1 MIRSVAAV
9 LFGSMLCLFC
19 FLGRC
24 ESTVTLTIENDVVGH
39 NYIAYQLFSGDVE
52 ELDGKKVLCN
62 YRWSESVN
70 VKEFVKII
78 RRNMSGPEK
87 KKYPILLEN
96 PVKPEKVLTELME
109 YLCELL
115 RGEETR
121 YVKIISETLPNNFLG
136 NAPYEGTW
144 RDGKYVFKDLPSG
157 YYVIVDKLSWPENP
171 QSEELLEV
179 TAQEDLFADLE
190 HFMLIQ
196 ASESIT
202 VFPKN
207 AVPTLKKEVAV
218 YGSGR
223 IPYTEVQNGPD
234 SIQWKHEEVYG
245 IQEPIV
251 YQLTTDVPEC
261 AQWYSDYTLKIVDVL
276 PEGLELHDE
285 DEIVL
290 LWAAS
295 DNETSYFERNIVR
308 NTGEEP
314 VYETDIYRGED
325 YTKLTVTVHLRYST
339 FYMEFD
345 GFGKAAEVRAVRVRY
360 KAYLNNEAEVFPGK
374 NQNTAR
380 MYYRND
386 PRTQGWGK
394 TKDVDAIVYTGKL
407 TVRKADPAHNL
418 LKGAVFELSRLD
430 NEEFEILTIIDDSD
444 GNLDGK
450 FEFVGIGPGVY
461 RLRETTAPNG
471 YNALPGDVF
480 FQVRKNEANSGVS
493 IQCLDKSGTLLKNL
507 SSVQNVYMPELTL
520 EQDGWMMEIINTAG
534 IQLPSTGAAG
544 TVLIYL
550 AGGILVIY
558 ALTGFVFQ
566 RIKRLVIHS

>member
-1 MIRSVAAV
+1 M
-9 LFGSMLCLFC
+9 M
-19 FLGRC
+19 
-24 ESTVTLTIENDVVGH
+24 
-39 NYIAYQLFSGDVE
+39 AYFS
-52 ELDGKKVLCN
+52 ELLPTD
-62 YRWSESVN
+62 
-70 VKEFVKII
+70 
-78 RRNMSGPEK
+78 P
-87 KKYPILLEN
+87 KKYF
-96 PVKPEKVLTELME
+96 
-109 YLCELL
+109 
-115 RGEETR
+115 
-121 YVKIISETLPNNFLG
+121 KIISETLNNGSLG
-136 NAPYEGTW
+136 NAPNIGTW
-144 RDGKYVFKDLPSG
+144 MDGKYVFKDLPSG
-157 YYVIVDKLSWPENP
+157 YYVIVDKLLGTENP
-171 QSEELLEV
+171 PSEELLEK
-179 TAQEDLFADLE
+179 TAKEDLFADRE

-196 ASESIT
+196 ASESTT

-207 AVPTLKKEVAV
+207 AAPTLKKEVAV

-223 IPYTEVQNGPD
+223 IPYTEKQDGPD
-234 SIQWKHEEVYG
+234 SIKWKHTEVYG

-251 YQLTTDVPEC
+251 YQLTADVPEY
-261 AQWYSDYTLKIVDVL
+261 AQTYNEYTLKIVDVL
-276 PEGLELHDE
+276 PKGFDLHDE
-285 DEIVL
+285 DDIAL
-290 LWAAS
+290 FWGAINAAGS
-295 DNETSYFERNIVR
+295 CDELGMVS

-314 VYETDIYRGED
+314 VYEVIINREAEKT
-325 YTKLTVTVHLRYST
+325 TLTVTVYLRYNST
-339 FYMEFD
+339 FRYYD
-345 GFGKAAEVRAVRVRY
+345 GLGDADRVQAVRVRY

-418 LKGAVFELSRLD
+418 LKGAVFELSRLN

-471 YNALPGDVF
+471 YNELPGDVF